1 MNMMAGALVRTLAG
15 IAAAALVAGAAAA
28 QDRKKI
34 RIGWQPTSIIS
45 AQIAHAMMKTD
56 IAERNGLIVEHIMF
70 TLGPPLNEGL
80 VSNAIDAGYVG
91 DMPAISMTAAGAP
104 TLIVGRQTT
113 FRTAL
118 LSSTRT
124 DIKKPEDLRGK
135 KIYGPYG
142 TSAYLSTQGILQE
155 AKVTPGKD
163 VEMLNLAFGEIVE
176 SLNASRIDNFYMWEP
191 WVTFFEKKNLAR
203 VVGQDPGILLV
214 ILMREDFYRSN
225 PDVTERLLKAN
236 KEALL
241 FCAHNQST
249 CNKWVL
255 EAPQARAF
263 DESILQA
270 AASLD
275 PQWNAKSLKDIR
287 VSISSEEMKRFV
299 EVGKRAFELKILQRD
314 PPLQQRTDLKIAEKV
329 DAATW
334 DFDPKTVKITAK

>member
-1 MNMMAGALVRTLAG
+1 MKTKGPRLASVLLGLALTSL
-15 IAAAALVAGAAAA
+15 LVGTSAA
-28 QDRKKI
+28 QEKKKI

-56 IAERNGLIVEHIMF
+56 IMERNGLAGEHVMF

-80 VSNAIDAGYVG
+80 VSNAIDVGYVG
-91 DMPAISMTAAGAP
+91 DMPAIAMTAAGAP
-104 TLIVGRQTT
+104 TIVIGRQTA
-113 FRTAL
+113 FRTGL

-124 DIKKPEDLRGK
+124 DIKKPDDLRGK

-142 TSAYLSTQGILQE
+142 TSAFLSTQGILQQ
-155 AKVTPGKD
+155 AKLTPGKD
-163 VEMLNLAFGEIVE
+163 VEMLNLAFGEIVD
-176 SLNASRIDNFYMWEP
+176 SLNAARIDNFYMWEP

-214 ILMREDFYRSN
+214 ILMREDFYKNN
-225 PDVTERLLKAN
+225 PDVTERFLKAN

-241 FCAHNQST
+241 FCAQNQST

-263 DESILQA
+263 DEGIMQA
-270 AASLD
+270 SASLD

-287 VSISSEEMKRFV
+287 VSISTDEMDRFL
-299 EVGKRAFELKILQRD
+299 EVAKRAFELKILQRD
-314 PPLQQRTDLKIAEKV
+314 PPLRQRTDTKIAEKV